1 MFEVLAHAEEI
12 DCEVVVKQK
21 VLDFALDRS
30 GGLVAVVDKTR
41 AVANLGIEHLTG
53 GEGLV
58 RFYQI
63 DNVERHLVCRTPR
76 HIAVGVGEDCRRN
89 LAVLLE
95 NRLRLGERH
104 RGACVGQCLYRTEK

>member
-1 MFEVLAHAEEI
+1 MLEVLAHAEEI
-12 DCEVVVKQK
+12 ACEVVVKQE
-21 VLDFALDRS
+21 VFDFRADGC
-30 GGLVAVVDKTR
+30 GGLGAVVDK
-41 AVANLGIEHLTG
+41 AGVVAYFGIEHLTG
-53 GEGLV
+53 GKGFV
-58 RFYQI
+58 RFYQV